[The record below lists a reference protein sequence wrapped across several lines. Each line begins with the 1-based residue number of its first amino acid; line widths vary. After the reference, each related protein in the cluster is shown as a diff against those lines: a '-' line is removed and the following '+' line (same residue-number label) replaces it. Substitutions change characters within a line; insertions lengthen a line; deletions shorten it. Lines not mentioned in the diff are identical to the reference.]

1 MADGE
6 LEGRGILKWNQSSI
20 SHGLARCRDAA
31 PSPTAAGAGGV
42 GVGVGVGLVGPAPA
56 AGHGGEAG
64 PSGPAVLWP
73 VQHFRP
79 KPTKARLSRA
89 AREMVFLYKGPGW
102 YIQNFAKWP
111 LYRDDINVA
120 WHLACE
126 IRQRICSDRLIC
138 SCVRQCMGT
147 HPSYI

>member
-42 GVGVGVGLVGPAPA
+42 GVGLVGPAPA

-79 KPTKARLSRA
+79 KPTKARLHVRP
-89 AREMVFLYKGPGW
+89 ARW
-102 YIQNFAKWP
+102 YFCIKAPVGTIQNFAKWP

-120 WHLACE
+120 SRMRDEGREFA
-126 IRQRICSDRLIC
+126 
-138 SCVRQCMGT
+138 VT
-147 HPSYI
+147 V